1 MESNKRDCL
10 RCKQEMTLVWVNPG
24 GGALLIEEAKKGFV
38 KRKTSSVNGYVCL
51 ICGQLELVAVEPEIF
66 KN

>member
-1 MESNKRDCL
+1 VELNNRKCL
-10 RCKQEMTLVWVNPG
+10 RCHKEMTLVWVNPG

-38 KRKTSSVNGYVCL
+38 KRKTSGVNGYLCTN
-51 ICGQLELVAVEPEIF
+51 CGQLELVAAQPEVF